1 MGFLDSVLGAVMT
14 NTAGTGANS
23 PMAQIL
29 QQLMQQHGGL
39 GGLVGQ
45 LSQGGLAQQV
55 QSWVGPGQNIAVSAE
70 QVIAAL
76 GHGNVGNIAQQ
87 LGVDHQQAGG
97 LLAQVL
103 PEIINHLTP
112 NGQLPPAGA
121 PPHTADVLG
130 SALGALFGNR

>member
-1 MGFLDSVLGAVMT
+1 MGLFDSVLGAVMGNVT
-14 NTAGTGANS
+14 GGGANS
-23 PMAQIL
+23 PMAQAL
-29 QQLMQQHGGL
+29 QGLLQQHGGL

-45 LSQGGLAQQV
+45 LSQGGLAQQA
-55 QSWVGPGQNIAVSAE
+55 QSWVGSGPNIAVTAE

-76 GHGNVGNIAQQ
+76 GHGNVGQIAQQ

-103 PEIINHLTP
+103 PQLINHLTP
-112 NGQLPPAGA
+112 NGQLPAGSA
-121 PPHTADVLG
+121 QMPTTDVLG

>member
-76 GHGNVGNIAQQ
+76 GHGNVGNVAQQ
-87 LGVDHQQAGG
+87 LGVNTQEAGG
-97 LLAQVL
+97 MLAHVL
-103 PEIINHLTP
+103 PQLIDHLTP
-112 NGQLPPAGA
+112 HGQIPSGAGQM
-121 PPHTADVLG
+121 PSSDMLGQVLG
-130 SALGALFGNR
+130 SLLGSR